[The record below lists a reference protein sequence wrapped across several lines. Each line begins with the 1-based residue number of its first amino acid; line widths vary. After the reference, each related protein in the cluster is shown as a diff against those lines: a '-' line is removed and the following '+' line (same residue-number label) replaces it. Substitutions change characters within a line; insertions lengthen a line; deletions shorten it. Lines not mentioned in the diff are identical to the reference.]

1 MTFQL
6 GNQCTV
12 QETFRERLSSNSII
26 DHLHLCIRSC
36 LVTIELNWM
45 MTTTVSLLLVSLL
58 QI

>member
-26 DHLHLCIRSC
+26 DHLCIRSC